1 MNRLCKRYL
10 LLTFALSYLCWGICI
25 LGNHKGVL
33 VSESLVLNLLFLL
46 GGFAPTIAS
55 YLSLK
60 KEKRVSGFLEWL
72 KNVFGLKQSLRS
84 YLLLVFFALLYL
96 LPQYILCGGNPV
108 LTWAEALMLLPLMLL
123 GGGLEEA
130 GWRYVLQPE
139 LEQKYSFTVSTLLV
153 GCCWW
158 LWHLPL
164 FFISE
169 AGQYG
174 NDYLV
179 YGVGIIGVSFA
190 LAALKKRTG
199 SVWLCVLFHCLLNLL
214 PMAFALEENMIGNAV
229 TALLLAGVGIGFSK
243 MSAQKGKN

>member
-1 MNRLCKRYL
+1 MIRLCKQYL
-10 LLTFALSYLCWGICI
+10 ALTFALSYLCWGVCI
-25 LGNHKGVL
+25 LGNRMGIL
-33 VSESLVLNLLFLL
+33 VSESLFLNLLFLL

-60 KEKRVSGFLEWL
+60 KEKRIKGFLEWL

-84 YLLLVFFALLYL
+84 YLLLIFFVALYL
-96 LPQYILCGGNPV
+96 FPQYILCGGRPV
-108 LTWAEALMLLPLMLL
+108 MSFVEALVLLPLMIL

-139 LEQKYSFTVSTLLV
+139 LEKKYSFAASTLLV
-153 GCCWW
+153 GCFWW

-174 NDYLV
+174 KDYLV

-190 LAALKKRTG
+190 LAALKRTTG

-214 PMAFALEENMIGNAV
+214 PMAFALEENLLGNTV
-229 TALLLAGVGIGFSK
+229 TALLLAGVGIGSSK
-243 MSAQKGKN
+243 ISGKKGND

>member
-1 MNRLCKRYL
+1 MNRLCKQYL
-10 LLTFALSYLCWGICI
+10 ALTFALSYLCWGVCI
-25 LGNHKGVL
+25 LGNRMGIL
-33 VSESLVLNLLFLL
+33 VSESLFLNLLFLL

-60 KEKRVSGFLEWL
+60 KEKRIKGFLEWL

-84 YLLLVFFALLYL
+84 YLLLIFFVALYL
-96 LPQYILCGGNPV
+96 FPQYILCGGRPV
-108 LTWAEALMLLPLMLL
+108 MSFVEALVLLPLMIL

-139 LEQKYSFTVSTLLV
+139 LEKKYSFAASTLLV
-153 GCCWW
+153 GCFWW

-174 NDYLV
+174 KDYLV

-190 LAALKKRTG
+190 LAALKRTTG

-214 PMAFALEENMIGNAV
+214 PMAFALEENLLGNIV
-229 TALLLAGVGIGFSK
+229 TALLLAGVGIGSSK
-243 MSAQKGKN
+243 ISGKKGND